1 VDGRDK
7 PGHDG
12 GRSEGTAVSNAAAVP
27 SSVPSETV
35 KRRFHL
41 PWREIALG
49 VLVVVL
55 AYQVVIPF
63 VMIIWTSLKT
73 ARPGEP
79 EFLSLTFT
87 LANYVRAFG
96 SASFWRTTWNTLGFG
111 LASTLLAFVMGT
123 FVAWVVERTNTPLAR
138 LVGFMLVGR
147 VVIPGVLIVI
157 SWILIA
163 SPNIGLIN
171 QLSRD
176 LFGVR
181 NIVNIY
187 SFWGMVWV
195 QALEMVPLIY
205 LLLAAAF
212 QAMDPRLEEASTM
225 TGAGNFRTLRRI
237 ALPLALPAIGAA
249 LLLLFITAIETFE
262 VPLLMGGRAGVRVY
276 TTEIFYD
283 TSRTPI
289 DWGLA
294 ATYSVA
300 LLAVAIVL
308 LFFYFRLIRHGERYQ
323 TITGK
328 DYRPRRIDLGGWRYL
343 TCAVSL
349 VLVFLITG
357 VPFLMML
364 YASLLPFYQAPGAAA
379 FESMSLANYWT
390 LFQSTKTVLP
400 MINSTILG
408 PSVATAVVL
417 VVALIAYVV
426 QKTRIPGRKILDFLG
441 FAPIAIPSVVL
452 AATFF
457 WFYLIVPLP
466 LIGTLTIIGLA
477 YLTKYMPVAL
487 RFVSASMMQIHSE
500 LDEAAQVA
508 GVPWWRN
515 FFKVILPLLRPG
527 LLAAWFWVMVH
538 AYRELTIALML
549 ARSQNR
555 TAAVVIFDLWE
566 EGSFLLLSAFGVLMF
581 ILLMALSAI
590 AYAISRRFGVR
601 EQI

>member
-1 VDGRDK
+1 LTDLA
-7 PGHDG
+7 
-12 GRSEGTAVSNAAAVP
+12 TAAPVSPQTAKHERP
-27 SSVPSETV
+27 
-35 KRRFHL
+35 RRFG
-41 PWREIALG
+41 WREAALALLI
-49 VLVVVL
+49 VFL

-73 ARPGEP
+73 ARPGEG
-79 EFLSLTFT
+79 EFLNLSFT
-87 LANYVRAFG
+87 LANYARAFG
-96 SASFWRTTWNTLGFG
+96 SLSFWRTTWNTISFG
-111 LASTLLAFVMGT
+111 LASTLVAFLMGA
-123 FVAWVVERTNTPLAR
+123 FIAWVVERTNTPLAR
-138 LVGFMLVGR
+138 FIGFMLIGR
-147 VVIPGVLIVI
+147 IIIPGILIVI

-163 SPNIGLIN
+163 SPNIGLFN
-171 QLSRD
+171 QLV
-176 LFGVR
+176 LQLTGVR
-181 NIVNIY
+181 NLVNIY

-205 LLLAAAF
+205 LLLSAAF

-225 TGAGNFRTLRRI
+225 TGAGNWRTLRRI
-237 ALPLALPAIGAA
+237 SLPLALPAVGAA
-249 LLLLFITAIETFE
+249 LLLVFVTAIETFE
-262 VPLLMGGRAGVRVY
+262 VPLLMGTRAGVRVY

-294 ATYSVA
+294 ATYSMA
-300 LLAVAIVL
+300 LLAIAIVL

-328 DYRPRRIDLGGWRYL
+328 DYRPRRIDLGRWRYL
-343 TCAVSL
+343 TCAICL
-349 VLVFLITG
+349 LLVFLITG

-364 YASLLPFYQAPGAAA
+364 YASLLPFYQAPSLAA
-379 FESMSLANYWT
+379 FESMSFGNYWT
-390 LFQSTKTVLP
+390 LFHSTKTITP
-400 MINSTILG
+400 MINSMILG
-408 PSVATAVVL
+408 PTVATAVIL
-417 VVALIAYVV
+417 IVALIAYFAH
-426 QKTRIPGRKILDFLG
+426 KTQIRGRKILDFLG

-452 AATFF
+452 GATFF
-457 WFYLIVPLP
+457 WFYLLVPLP
-466 LIGTLTIIGLA
+466 VIGTLTIIALA

-487 RFVSASMMQIHSE
+487 RFVSASMMQIHNE

-508 GVPWWRN
+508 GVSWARN
-515 FFKVILPLLRPG
+515 FFKVVLPLLRPG

-581 ILLMALSAI
+581 MLLMVLTVI
-590 AYAISRRFGVR
+590 AYLIGRRFGVQ
-601 EQI
+601 EQY

>member
-1 VDGRDK
+1 MSDVA
-7 PGHDG
+7 
-12 GRSEGTAVSNAAAVP
+12 STAPAALRAP
-27 SSVPSETV
+27 ES
-35 KRRFHL
+35 RFQFG
-41 PWREIALG
+41 WRGAALALLI
-49 VLVVVL
+49 VLL
-55 AYQVVIPF
+55 AYQVIIPF
-63 VMIIWTSLKT
+63 VMIIWTSLKVV
-73 ARPGEP
+73 RPGEAD
-79 EFLSLTFT
+79 FLSFSFT
-87 LANYVRAFG
+87 LANYLRAFG
-96 SASFWRTTWNTLGFG
+96 SASFWRTSWNTLAFA
-111 LASTLLAFVMGT
+111 LASTLLAFVMGA
-123 FVAWVVERTNTPLAR
+123 FVAWVVGRTNTPLAR
-138 LVGFMLVGR
+138 LVGILLVGR
-147 VVIPGVLIVI
+147 IVIPGVLITI

-163 SPNIGLIN
+163 SPNIGLVN
-171 QLSRD
+171 QVVLD
-176 LFGVR
+176 LTGLR
-181 NIVNIY
+181 NVVNIY

-225 TGAGNFRTLRRI
+225 TGAGNWRTLRRI
-237 ALPLALPAIGAA
+237 SLPLALPAVGAA
-249 LLLLFITAIETFE
+249 LLLLFVTTIETFE
-262 VPLLMGGRAGVRVY
+262 VPLLMGGRAGLRVY

-283 TSRTPI
+283 TARTPI

-294 ATYSVA
+294 STYSIA
-300 LLAVAIVL
+300 LLGVAIAL

-328 DYRPRRIDLGGWRYL
+328 DFRPRRIDLGRWRYL
-343 TCAVSL
+343 TCAL
-349 VLVFLITG
+349 ALFLVFLITG

-364 YASLLPFYQAPGAAA
+364 YASLLPFYQAPSVAA
-379 FESMSLANYWT
+379 FDSMSLANYWT
-390 LFQSTKTVLP
+390 LFHNSKTVGP

-408 PSVATAVVL
+408 PTVAFAVVL
-417 VVALIAYVV
+417 VVALISYFV
-426 QKTRIPGRKILDFLG
+426 QKTSIRGRHILDLLA

-452 AATFF
+452 GATFF
-457 WFYLIVPLP
+457 WFYLLVPLP

-515 FFKVILPLLRPG
+515 FFKVILPLLKPG

-555 TAAVVIFDLWE
+555 TAAVVIYDLWE

-581 ILLMALSAI
+581 MLLIALASLAWS
-590 AYAISRRFGVR
+590 ISRRFGVE
-601 EQI
+601 EQV